1 MRALLVAGVAL
12 LLAPAAAPAAS
23 PPNDSRNA
31 PQTITARGDVRGTT
45 VEATREPS
53 DPPNC
58 PEKGGP
64 TVWYRY
70 VAPKAGVAR
79 LLLDTEGGLDA
90 VVAIYEKE
98 RSTLT
103 RVGCAQTRRGRLYGQ
118 FDLDQ
123 GEFLIRV
130 AEREG
135 SASGAFRLR
144 FSGVLEE
151 PKPPG
156 DALGRSG
163 QARGTLNA
171 LTAPFAQWSR
181 VLHSGQDYRV
191 RVAASDPNGCDVAMR
206 LIDPAGNTRRRF
218 FGCRDYTVVTPD
230 ADSAGRWTVALEAEG
245 GTADSTPYQ
254 VSMLHAGRDDLAP
267 GRFLGGF
274 GVARGRVS
282 GRGPDAQDVYRFDVT
297 RRAEITLSLTSRGSM
312 GMVLRTERGH
322 RVTSASVD
330 PDSGP
335 GQIRTRLRPGRFYLV
350 VDAARTAGGRY
361 TLRRLTRVITAT
373 KVTFDGRPQ
382 SERRPGGS
390 ATVRV
395 DVSNGAA
402 GRARVVLERFDPQ
415 FGWRFWQRRTI
426 RIAGGHGG
434 FGVNVSQIGSYRARA
449 EYLGNRRNSPSRARR
464 AARLR
469 VVSPLHD

>member
-1 MRALLVAGVAL
+1 MRALVAVLAL
-12 LLAPAAAPAAS
+12 LLVAPTTAAAAP
-23 PPNDSRNA
+23 PPNDSRDA
-31 PQTITARGDVRGTT
+31 PQTIGARADVRGTT
-45 VEATREPS
+45 VEATREPT

-70 VAPKAGVAR
+70 VAPKAGTAR

-90 VVAIYEKE
+90 VVAVYEKE

-103 RVGCAQTRRGRLYGQ
+103 RVGCAETRRGRLFGQ
-118 FDLDQ
+118 FRLDE
-123 GEFLIRV
+123 GEHFIRV

-156 DALGRSG
+156 EALGRSG

-191 RVAASDPNGCDVAMR
+191 RVAAGDPEHCDVAVR
-206 LIDPAGNTRRRF
+206 LIDPRGRTRRV

-230 ADSAGRWTVALEAEG
+230 TDAAGRWTVALEAEG
-245 GTADSTPYQ
+245 GTADSAPYR
-254 VSMLHAGRDDLAP
+254 VAMLHAGTDDLAP

-282 GRGPDAQDVYRFDVT
+282 GNGPDAQDVYRFDVT
-297 RRAEITLSLTSRGSM
+297 RRAEITLSLSSRGTM
-312 GMVLRTERGH
+312 RMALRNERGH

-330 PDSGP
+330 PESGP

-350 VDAARTAGGRY
+350 VDAARSAGGRY

-395 DVSNGAA
+395 DVSNGAT

-434 FGVNVSQIGSYRARA
+434 FGVDVSQLGSYRARA
-449 EYLGNRRNSPSRARR
+449 EYLGSRRNSPSRARR

-469 VVSPLHD
+469 VVAPLHD